1 MVAASLA
8 GIGNAFRMSQSAD
21 YQKVLA
27 QRGEGLQDGSEF
39 EILALRR
46 RRPLVHHDSVGK
58 IDERHAPRRFRY
70 RAGDCEGR
78 DMAWHLQW
86 LLLKAETRE
95 RRGAPVPV
103 LTGHRPTVGIGQRNL
118 ALAGSLKISTNIFVP
133 FRSPHTTRTRDR
145 ARIRPFRAR
154 TCQAGRSI
162 QCASRI
168 LRACSRVAVRPVA
181 AGELRGR
188 REVARR

>member
-1 MVAASLA
+1 MLP
-8 GIGNAFRMSQSAD
+8 GIDADMREFGQSGIRKHERELRNRDAVD
-21 YQKVLA
+21 HA
-27 QRGEGLQDGSEF
+27 
-39 EILALRR
+39 EIT
-46 RRPLVHHDSVGK
+46 RRPRGLGHGVASAIAFV
-58 IDERHAPRRFRY
+58 
-70 RAGDCEGR
+70 EGR
-78 DMAWHLQW
+78 DARA
-86 LLLKAETRE
+86 KGGT
-95 RRGAPVPV
+95 VPV

-118 ALAGSLKISTNIFVP
+118 ALAGSLKISTNIFFP

-188 REVARR
+188 REAVRR